1 MKTIRLQ
8 LQGGLGNQ
16 LFIWAMAHELA
27 LANGARIKIVHVN
40 DRFQRLDR
48 PLELS
53 ELTKNCEHQIFI
65 NQSKFQ
71 GLLFRIIDKL
81 ATSNRIISTAISR
94 LFGVYTCQTT
104 HEIPDFGSRPPRILR
119 GFFQDIHMVQNN
131 SQIIR
136 TEIEKTLRSL
146 PDTNLSQDSVI
157 LHMRRG
163 DTRKISRSWGVL
175 TDNYYLG
182 FVKDSREVIICT
194 DDVTESENL
203 ARKFPDAKI
212 LTPMD
217 TTTWETL
224 KILATAKELVMANS
238 TLSWWAAWLILN
250 QRDTK
255 VHFPAPWHPNEVKAF
270 EKLEIPGSIY
280 SVAEYE

>member
-27 LANGARIKIVHVN
+27 LANGARIKLVYVN
-40 DRFQRLDR
+40 DRSQRLDR
-48 PLELS
+48 PLEL
-53 ELTKNCEHQIFI
+53 LDLAKNCEHPISLS
-65 NQSKFQ
+65 QSKVH
-71 GLLFRIIDKL
+71 GLLFRVIDKL
-81 ATSNRIISTAISR
+81 ATSNPIMSTAVSS
-94 LFGVYTCQTT
+94 LFGVLTCQTT
-104 HEIPDFGSRPPRILR
+104 YEIPDFGSRPPRILR
-119 GFFQDIHMVQNN
+119 GFFQDTSMVENN
-131 SQIIR
+131 SQILR
-136 TEIEKTLRSL
+136 TEIEKTLQRL
-146 PDTNLSQDSVI
+146 PDTNSSQGSAI
-157 LHMRRG
+157 LHVRRG
-163 DTRKISRSWGVL
+163 DTRKISQTWGVL

-182 FVKDSREVIICT
+182 IVKDSKKVIICT

-212 LTPMD
+212 FTPMN
-217 TTTWETL
+217 TTAWETL
-224 KILATAKELVMANS
+224 KILATAEELVMANS

-255 VHFPAPWHPNEVKAF
+255 VYFPAPWRPNEVKAF
-270 EKLEIPGSIY
+270 ERLAIPSATY

>member
-27 LANGARIKIVHVN
+27 LANGARIKLVYVN
-40 DRFQRLDR
+40 DRIQRADR

-53 ELTKNCEHQIFI
+53 DLCKNCEHPISLS
-65 NQSKFQ
+65 QSKIY
-71 GLLFRIIDKL
+71 GLLFQIIDKL
-81 ATSNRIISTAISR
+81 TTSNRIVSTAISS

-104 HEIPDFGSRPPRILR
+104 YEIPDFGSRPPRVLR
-119 GFFQDIHMVQNN
+119 GFFQDLSMVEKN
-131 SQIIR
+131 SLIMR
-136 TEIEKTLRSL
+136 TEIEKTLQSL
-146 PDTNLSQDSVI
+146 PDTNSSRGSVI

-163 DTRKISRSWGVL
+163 DTRKISKSWGVL

-182 FVKDSREVIICT
+182 IAKDSKKVIICT

-212 LTPMD
+212 LTPID
-217 TTTWETL
+217 TTSWETL

-238 TLSWWAAWLILN
+238 TLSWWAAWLISA
-250 QRDTK
+250 QVDTK
-255 VHFPAPWHPNEVKAF
+255 VYFPVPWHPNEVKAL
-270 EKLEIPGSIY
+270 EKLVIPGSI
-280 SVAEYE
+280 STVSDFE